1 MTSAEKAVSAFQAGY
16 NCAQSTFMAFI
27 DDLGIEKR
35 QAMKLA
41 SGFGGGMGRMQEVC
55 GAVSGGILALGATFG
70 HGEPSESE
78 AQKKTYTLVQE
89 LMKRFKAQHASC
101 LCRDLVQGIDL
112 KTEEGQKQFKE
123 RDLRNKVCVPCVR
136 TAVEIVEEL
145 RKR

>member
-1 MTSAEKAVSAFQAGY
+1 MTREEKAVSAFQAGY

-27 DDLGIEKR
+27 DDLGIEKK

-89 LMKRFKAQHASC
+89 LMRRFKAQHTSC

-123 RDLRNKVCVPCVR
+123 QNLRNKVCVPCVR

>member
-1 MTSAEKAVSAFQAGY
+1 MTKAEKAVAAFQSGY
-16 NCAQSTFMAFI
+16 NCAQSTFMAFVE
-27 DDLGIEKR
+27 DLGMDKR

-41 SGFGGGMGRMQEVC
+41 AGFGGGMGRMQEVC
-55 GAVSGGILALGATFG
+55 GAVTGGILALGATFG

-89 LMKRFKAQHASC
+89 LMRRFEAQHKSC
-101 LCRDLVQGIDL
+101 LCRNLVQGIDL

-145 RKR
+145 RKK

>member
-1 MTSAEKAVSAFQAGY
+1 MTRAEKAVSAFQAGY

-55 GAVSGGILALGATFG
+55 GALSGAVLALGASFG
-70 HGEPSESE
+70 HGDPSESE
-78 AQKKTYTLVQE
+78 AQKKTYSLTQE
-89 LMKRFKAQHASC
+89 LFRRFKEQHGHC
-101 LCRDLVQGIDL
+101 RCRDLVQGIDL
-112 KTEEGQKQFKE
+112 KTEEGQKEFKE

-136 TAVEIVEEL
+136 AAVEIVEEL